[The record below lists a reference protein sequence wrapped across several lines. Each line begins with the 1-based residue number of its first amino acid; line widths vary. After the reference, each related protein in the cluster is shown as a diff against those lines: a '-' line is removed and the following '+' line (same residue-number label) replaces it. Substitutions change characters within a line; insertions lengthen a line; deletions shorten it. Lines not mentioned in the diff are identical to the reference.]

1 MPANGT
7 HKSVSSS
14 EFGDSSILCY
24 NLDFISIRM
33 KTFFA
38 CFQKV
43 FVEIHHK
50 LSTLNKIMLGAMDM
64 VTLDCA
70 VVHDLA

>member
-1 MPANGT
+1 
-7 HKSVSSS
+7 
-14 EFGDSSILCY
+14 
-24 NLDFISIRM
+24 M